1 MSNRQTSNP
10 RYHCTNKGGEKN
22 SRLFAH
28 VIRSGKDTVLTASK
42 NKDRCKCVVYGP
54 VLSYYGGKRVV
65 LMLLSNRIGHPVS
78 KSSGSVHFLG
88 KRDQSPLSL
97 N

>member
-1 MSNRQTSNP
+1 M
-10 RYHCTNKGGEKN
+10 
-22 SRLFAH
+22 
-28 VIRSGKDTVLTASK
+28 VLTASK

-65 LMLLSNRIGHPVS
+65 LMFLSNRMGYPVS

-88 KRDQSPLSL
+88 KPGQSPLSL
-97 N
+97 SQLSPATYSILLQCHRISNSKES